1 MNVVLS
7 PQAWE
12 GCQHWQSADRAV
24 LMRINRLI
32 DEIRRDPYQGI
43 GKPEPLKYG
52 LVGAWSRR
60 ITDELRLVYRTT
72 ADALEILQVRYHY

>member
-1 MNVVLS
+1 MNVVFS

-12 GCQHWQSADRAV
+12 DYQHWQSADRAV
-24 LMRINRLI
+24 LKRINRLI
-32 DEIRRDPYQGI
+32 NEIRRDPYQGI

-60 ITDELRLVYRTT
+60 ITDEQRLVYRTT